1 MIRDRVSSLDQVYPF
16 RSPGM
21 AVIDHNQTAFQPRS
35 ELSFQRGSHG
45 IRGLPG
51 PDAYDARECREIVL
65 PRSNPEAIVPD
76 PDGPPG
82 RRLGVRGIQPR
93 EEQLPEHR
101 SGVFVGAIDT
111 DLHVFPGSFVMVRF
125 A

>member
-1 MIRDRVSSLDQVYPF
+1 
-16 RSPGM
+16 M
-21 AVIDHNQTAFQPRS
+21 A
-35 ELSFQRGSHG
+35 
-45 IRGLPG
+45 
-51 PDAYDARECREIVL
+51 
-65 PRSNPEAIVPD
+65 PEAFPAPMHTIRENAVRSYSRVPHPEAVVPD
-76 PDGPPG
+76 PDGTPD